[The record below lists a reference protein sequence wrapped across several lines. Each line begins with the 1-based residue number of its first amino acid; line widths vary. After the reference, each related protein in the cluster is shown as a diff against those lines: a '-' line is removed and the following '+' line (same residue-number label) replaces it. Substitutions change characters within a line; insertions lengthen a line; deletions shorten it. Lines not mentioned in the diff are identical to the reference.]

1 MRKEWE
7 GDSSSAQDKLVSNEF
22 INEWMAALIAS
33 NRNRSHFTEE
43 LICGRMLLWLSFSL
57 TWLDLLCFTLFCF
70 FIIHPRQ
77 YLKAATSWLEKFTVF
92 SLQLSAII
100 VKQLERSFDSFWLI
114 NHTHEWLG
122 RAASRAESESKSSR
136 TESNSTATRWKR
148 YWNGKFYRISFF
160 IIVVV
165 VALRLPPCLIWKSRE
180 RWTAASTSETRFSI
194 SFQCI
199 GDTHRALSCR
209 VCVVCSRH
217 RAHKQWRY

>member
-57 TWLDLLCFTLFCF
+57 TWLDLLCFILLCF

-136 TESNSTATRWKR
+136 TRPRPDGSAIETENFTEYLFLLLLLLLR
-148 YWNGKFYRISFF
+148 YACRLVWFERAVSDERQRVRVKLASQYRSS
-160 IIVVV
+160 
-165 VALRLPPCLIWKSRE
+165 AL
-180 RWTAASTSETRFSI
+180 ETH
-194 SFQCI
+194 
-199 GDTHRALSCR
+199 TELWA
-209 VCVVCSRH
+209 VECV
-217 RAHKQWRY
+217 